1 MADSY
6 TISIIPEPHNQYTDE
21 NGESQCSAFALAGIM
36 SVFAKKFFGRDLRF
50 STSYIYGMYR
60 RESNK
65 YGKGMFE
72 EEAVAGVASGGSCLY
87 EEYPCLDKAADAYD
101 YVRVNPALTDSAKK
115 YAVMFYG
122 YEKISGK
129 SREEV
134 FEKARAALITYDLPL
149 YASIDGHAVILCG
162 YDGDCYLYR
171 DSDGIKSL
179 KIKDY
184 DKIKE
189 VYRLIMAERGTK
201 RFIDVPDNHWGKEAI
216 NYCTEKGYM
225 NGISEDL
232 FAPDKALTR
241 AEIAQII
248 YNILKGEE

>member
-21 NGESQCSAFALAGIM
+21 NGKSQCSAFALAGIM
-36 SVFAKKFFGRDLRF
+36 SVFAKKYFGRDLRF

-72 EEAVAGVASGGSCLY
+72 EEAVAGVSSGGSCLY

-101 YVRVNPALTDSAKK
+101 YVRAHPALTESAKK
-115 YAVMFYG
+115 YAVMFGG
-122 YEKISGK
+122 YESLNCRTKA
-129 SREEV
+129 ET
-134 FEKARAALITYDLPL
+134 FEKAKAALITYDLPI

-162 YDGDCYLYR
+162 YDGECYLYR

-179 KIKDY
+179 KQIKY
-184 DKIKE
+184 TKIKE
-189 VYRLIMAERGTK
+189 VYRLIMASK
-201 RFIDVPDNHWGKEAI
+201 FIDVPNNHWGKEAI
-216 NYCTEKGYM
+216 EYCVNKGYLSGTGEGVFDPEKPM
-225 NGISEDL
+225 
-232 FAPDKALTR
+232 TR
-241 AEIAQII
+241 AQLCQVLMN
-248 YNILKGEE
+248 YDKRRNRG